1 MEQEQKEKASRG
13 RSFVEHV
20 LKRMK
25 EDPGFGAALRR
36 ADNPATEYQAWEH
49 LSRWCDLEKP
59 KERWAFATVAASL
72 ARTKPGRDGNQSLG
86 RALAAC
92 YPEGNQSDNA
102 KSKLRRLL
110 ACDAGEEA
118 CRVLR
123 PLLGLLASKETVR
136 LDHGSLLDDLLWFGE
151 KTKQRW
157 AMEFFGKRGSDD
169 RDGV

>member
-1 MEQEQKEKASRG
+1 MEQEQQEKASRG

-20 LKRMK
+20 LKRMT
-25 EDPGFGAALRR
+25 DDTGFGAALRR
-36 ADNPATEYQAWEH
+36 ADNPATEHQAWEH
-49 LSRWCDLEKP
+49 LARWCDLEKGG
-59 KERWAFATVAASL
+59 ERLPFATIGAAL
-72 ARTKPGRDGNQSLG
+72 ARAKPVRDGHQSIG

-110 ACDAGEEA
+110 ACDTREEA

-123 PLLGLLASKETVR
+123 PLLGLMASKEAH
-136 LDHGSLLDDLLWFGE
+136 LNHGSLLDDLLWFGE

-157 AMEFFGKRGSDD
+157 AMDFFGRGGDE
-169 RDGV
+169 